1 MTPLAQRHKITP
13 VHLGRKAVVYLRQ
26 SSERQVKENTES
38 QRLQY
43 GLAQRAREL
52 GWHEVEIIDTDL
64 GRSAAIGAGPREG
77 FERLVA
83 AVALGEVGLVLSREV
98 SRLSRTDKDWC
109 HLLEVCQIFGT
120 LIADADQSY
129 DLELMD
135 DQLVLG
141 IKATLSIVELKVLKL
156 RLLQGMEEKARRGA
170 LKRLLPVGYVW
181 DGDQVVKD
189 PNQRIQEA
197 IALVFRKFRELA
209 SGRQTFLWFRTHGV
223 ELPVNKSRGGPMR
236 VVWQLP
242 TNSFLQNLL
251 RDPSCAGAYVWGRR
265 ETTMT
270 WEKGQL
276 RKRQGRL
283 RRAEHCRVYLRDH
296 HEGYITWEAF
306 EEHLQILRGNDL
318 KGAGDAAVGLRA
330 GQGLL
335 AGLLRCGR
343 CGRKLHVR
351 YWGKSGTA
359 ARYLCQGAF
368 GGGGDYCLGFGGR
381 RVAERL
387 GQALVEVLSPVGL
400 RASLEAADRLCAR
413 EEDQRQALLRKL
425 EQEEYEAA
433 RAFDQYNAVDPRHR
447 LVAAELER
455 RWQAKLE
462 ERDRLRGALAE
473 LDGAAQ
479 VLGERERARILAL
492 GTRFPEVWQSA
503 YCPVELKKRILRTA
517 VEEIVVNQDAAGLL
531 RLVIHWTGGA
541 HSQFEM
547 GRPRAG
553 REQKTALADIAVI
566 RQLAVRYGD
575 DAIAVVLNKL
585 GRRTGKG
592 KRWNAQRVRT
602 ARSTYAIPGHS
613 RTVPDPE
620 ILTLGRAAKHC
631 GVSQGTIMRLV
642 NSGILPKHQ
651 VVPWAPW
658 EIRRA
663 DLDSPEVQ
671 RVLHRLR
678 ETGKSGL
685 QGVHSRNQQT
695 LFESNQG
702 DGNGRYYD

>member
-1 MTPLAQRHKITP
+1 MTPLAQSHKITP

-43 GLAQRAREL
+43 ALAGRARAL
-52 GWHEVEIIDTDL
+52 GWQEVETIDLDL

-77 FERLVA
+77 FERLIA
-83 AVALGEVGLVLSREV
+83 SVALGEVGIVLSREV

-120 LIADADQSY
+120 LIGDAEQIY
-129 DLELMD
+129 DLDLMD

-156 RLLQGMEEKARRGA
+156 RLLQGMEEKARRGE
-170 LKRLLPVGYVW
+170 LKRLLPVGYVR
-181 DGDQVVKD
+181 DGTGQVVKD
-189 PNQRIQEA
+189 PDLRVQEA

-209 SGRQTFLWFRTHGV
+209 SGRQTFLWFCTHGV

-236 VVWQLP
+236 VAWQLP
-242 TNSFLQNLL
+242 TNAFLQNLL
-251 RDPSCAGAYVWGRR
+251 RNPAYAGAYVWGRR
-265 ETTMT
+265 EVQMAF
-270 WEKGQL
+270 ENGRL

-283 RRAEHCRVYLRDH
+283 RRAEECRVFLRDH
-296 HEGYITWEAF
+296 HAGYIPWERF
-306 EEHLQILRGNDL
+306 EEHLRILRGNGM
-318 KGAGDAAVGLRA
+318 KGDSDESVGPVRA

-368 GGGGDYCLGFGGR
+368 GGGGEYCLGFGGR
-381 RVAERL
+381 LVDERF
-387 GQALVEVLSPVGL
+387 GQALLAVLSPLGL
-400 RASLEAADRLCAR
+400 RASLEAADRLRAR
-413 EEDQRQALLRKL
+413 EQDQRQAWVRTL
-425 EQEEYEAA
+425 EQCEYEVT
-433 RAFDQYNAVDPRHR
+433 RAFEQYNEVDPRHR

-455 RWQAKLE
+455 RWNAKLE
-462 ERDRLRGALAE
+462 ERDHLRAALAE
-473 LDGAAQ
+473 IDGAAQ
-479 VLGERERARILAL
+479 VLGERERERILAL
-492 GTRFPEVWQSA
+492 GARFREVWASEH
-503 YCPVELKKRILRTA
+503 CPAPLKKRILRA
-517 VEEIVVNQDAAGLL
+517 VVEEVIATKDEAGVL
-531 RLVIHWTGGA
+531 RFVIHWKGGA
-541 HSQFEM
+541 HTQFEM
-547 GRPRAG
+547 ARPRSG
-553 REQKTALADIAVI
+553 REQKTALEDIEVI

-575 DAIAVVLNKL
+575 DEIAVVLNKL
-585 GRRTGKG
+585 GRRTGKD

-602 ARSTYAIPGHS
+602 ARSAYAIPGRS

-642 NSGILPKHQ
+642 NSGVLTKHQ
-651 VVPWAPW
+651 IVPWAPW

-671 RVLHRLR
+671 QVITRLR
-678 ETGKSGL
+678 KTGRSGL
-685 QGVHSRNQQT
+685 QGVHSTNQQT
-695 LFESNQG
+695 LF
-702 DGNGRYYD
+702 

>member
-1 MTPLAQRHKITP
+1 MTSLAQHHKITP
-13 VHLGRKAVVYLRQ
+13 VHLGRKAIVYLRQ

-43 GLAQRAREL
+43 ALAARAREL
-52 GWHEVEIIDTDL
+52 GWHQVETIDIDL
-64 GRSAAIGAGPREG
+64 GRSAAIGAAHREG
-77 FERLVA
+77 FERLIASVA
-83 AVALGEVGLVLSREV
+83 MGEVGIVLSREM

-120 LIADADQSY
+120 LIGDADQIY
-129 DLELMD
+129 DLDLMD

-170 LKRLLPVGYVW
+170 LKRLLPVGYVR
-181 DGDQVVKD
+181 DGTDQVVKD
-189 PNQRIQEA
+189 PDQRVQEA
-197 IALVFRKFRELA
+197 IELVFRKFRELA
-209 SGRQTFLWFRTHGV
+209 SGRQTFLWFRGHGV

-251 RDPSCAGAYVWGRR
+251 RNPYYAGAYVWGRR
-265 ETTMT
+265 ETVMA
-270 WEKGQL
+270 WENGKL
-276 RKRQGRL
+276 KKREGRI
-283 RRAEHCRVYLRDH
+283 RQAEHCRVYLRDH
-296 HEGYITWEAF
+296 HPEYIPWERF
-306 EEHLQILRGNDL
+306 EEHLQILRGNNM
-318 KGAGDAAVGLRA
+318 KGGSDASVGPARA

-381 RVAERL
+381 VVDARF
-387 GQALVEVLSPVGL
+387 GQALLDVLSPLGL
-400 RASLEAADRLCAR
+400 RASLEAADRLSTNDRDRRHAVAR
-413 EEDQRQALLRKL
+413 QL
-425 EQEEYEAA
+425 EQGEYETQ
-433 RAFDQYNAVDPRHR
+433 RAFEQYNAVDPRNR
-447 LVAAELER
+447 LVAGELER
-455 RWQAKLE
+455 RWNAKLA
-462 ERDRLRGALAE
+462 ERDQLRAALAE

-479 VLGERERARILAL
+479 VLGDRERDRILGL
-492 GTRFPEVWQSA
+492 GARFQEVWQSA
-503 YCPVELKKRILRTA
+503 YCPVELKKRIIRTV
-517 VEEIVVNQDAAGLL
+517 VEEVIVNQDDAGLL
-531 RLVIHWTGGA
+531 RFVIHWTGGA
-541 HSQFEM
+541 HTQFEM
-547 GRPRAG
+547 ARPRSG
-553 REQKTALADIAVI
+553 REQKTALEDVEVI

-585 GRRTGKG
+585 GRRTGKD
-592 KRWNAQRVRT
+592 KRWNAERVRT

-613 RTVPDPE
+613 RTVPDPA

-631 GVSQGTIMRLV
+631 EVSQGTIMRLV
-642 NSGILPKHQ
+642 NSGVLPKHQ
-651 VVPWAPW
+651 IVPWAPW

-671 RVLHRLR
+671 RVLQRLR
-678 ETGKSGL
+678 ATGKSGL
-685 QGVHSRNQQT
+685 PGVHSTDQLT
-695 LFESNQG
+695 LM
-702 DGNGRYYD
+702 

>member
-1 MTPLAQRHKITP
+1 MTSLAQSHKITP
-13 VHLGRKAVVYLRQ
+13 VHLSRKAIVYLRQ
-26 SSERQVKENTES
+26 SSERQVRENTES

-43 GLAQRAREL
+43 ALADRAREL
-52 GWHEVEIIDTDL
+52 GWHQVEIIDTDL

-120 LIADADQSY
+120 LIGDADQIY

-170 LKRLLPVGYVW
+170 LKRLLPVGYVR
-181 DGDQVVKD
+181 DGTDQVVKD
-189 PNQRIQEA
+189 PDQRVQEA
-197 IALVFRKFRELA
+197 IGLVFRKFRELA

-223 ELPVNKSRGGPMR
+223 ELPVNKSRGGPTR

-251 RDPSCAGAYVWGRR
+251 RNPSYAGAYVWGRR
-265 ETTMT
+265 EVRTAFENGT
-270 WEKGQL
+270 L

-283 RRAEHCRVYLRDH
+283 RRAEECRVYLRDH
-296 HEGYITWEAF
+296 HPGYIPWETF
-306 EEHLQILRGNDL
+306 EEHLQILRGNDV
-318 KGAGDAAVGLRA
+318 KGEPDAAVGPVRA

-351 YWGKSGTA
+351 YWGKRGTA

-381 RVAERL
+381 GVDARF
-387 GQALVEVLSPVGL
+387 GQALLEVLSPLGM
-400 RASLEAADRLCAR
+400 RASLEAADRLQAR
-413 EEDQRQALLRKL
+413 EQDERQALVRKL
-425 EQEEYEAA
+425 EQGEYEAQ
-433 RAFDQYNAVDPRHR
+433 RAFEQYNAVDPRNR

-462 ERDRLRGALAE
+462 ERDRLRAALAE
-473 LDGAAQ
+473 IDGAAQ
-479 VLGERERARILAL
+479 VLGERERERILAL
-492 GTRFPEVWQSA
+492 GARFPEVWASA
-503 YCPVELKKRILRTA
+503 HCPVALKKRILRTV
-517 VEEIVVNQDAAGLL
+517 VEEVIVTKAEAGVL
-531 RLVIHWTGGA
+531 RFVIHWTGGA

-547 GRPRAG
+547 VRPRSG
-553 REQKTALADIAVI
+553 REQKTALEDIEVI
-566 RQLAVRYGD
+566 RPLAVRYGD
-575 DAIAVVLNKL
+575 DEIAVVLNKL
-585 GRRTGKG
+585 GRRTGKD

-613 RTVPDPE
+613 RTLPDPA

-642 NSGILPKHQ
+642 NSGVLPKHQ
-651 VVPWAPW
+651 IVPWAPW

-671 RVLHRLR
+671 RVLTRLR

-685 QGVHSRNQQT
+685 RGVPSRNQQT
-695 LFESNQG
+695 LF
-702 DGNGRYYD
+702 

>member
-1 MTPLAQRHKITP
+1 MTHAAHSHKITP
-13 VHLGRKAVVYLRQ
+13 AHLGRRAVVYLRQ

-43 GLAQRAREL
+43 ALAERAREL
-52 GWHEVEIIDTDL
+52 GWHQVETIDTDL

-77 FERLVA
+77 FERLIA
-83 AVALGEVGLVLSREV
+83 AVALGEVGIVLSREV

-120 LIADADQSY
+120 LIGDADQIY
-129 DLELMD
+129 DLALMD

-156 RLLQGMEEKARRGA
+156 RLLQGMEEKARRGE
-170 LKRLLPVGYVW
+170 LKRLLPVGYVR
-181 DGDQVVKD
+181 DGTGQVVKD
-189 PNQRIQEA
+189 PDLRVQEA

-223 ELPVNKSRGGPMR
+223 DLPVNKSRCGAMR
-236 VVWQLP
+236 VVWQRP

-251 RDPSCAGAYVWGRR
+251 RNPYYAGAYVWGRR
-265 ETTMT
+265 ETVMA
-270 WEKGQL
+270 WENGKL

-296 HEGYITWEAF
+296 HAGYIPWETF
-306 EEHLQILRGNDL
+306 EEHLQILRGNDV
-318 KGAGDAAVGLRA
+318 KGNTDESVGPVRA

-381 RVAERL
+381 RVDERF
-387 GQALVEVLSPVGL
+387 GQALVEVLSPLGM
-400 RASLEAADRLCAR
+400 RASLEAADRLSANDR
-413 EEDQRQALLRKL
+413 DRRQALVRQL
-425 EQEEYEAA
+425 EQGEYETQ
-433 RAFDQYNAVDPRHR
+433 RAFEQYNEVDPRNR
-447 LVAAELER
+447 LVAVELER
-455 RWQAKLE
+455 RWNAKLE
-462 ERDRLRGALAE
+462 ERDQLRAALAE
-473 LDGAAQ
+473 IDGAAQ
-479 VLGERERARILAL
+479 ELGNLERERILGLGAR
-492 GTRFPEVWQSA
+492 FQDVWQSE
-503 YCPVELKKRILRTA
+503 YCPVELKKRIIRTV
-517 VEEIVVNQDAAGLL
+517 VEEVIVNQDDAGSL
-531 RLVIHWTGGA
+531 RFVIHWTGGA
-541 HSQFEM
+541 HSQFAM
-547 GRPRAG
+547 ARPRSG
-553 REQKTALADIAVI
+553 REQKTALEDVEVI

-585 GRRTGKG
+585 GRRTGKD

-642 NSGILPKHQ
+642 NSGVLPKHQ
-651 VVPWAPW
+651 IVPWAPW

-671 RVLHRLR
+671 RVLKRLR
-678 ETGKSGL
+678 ATGKSGL
-685 QGVHSRNQQT
+685 HGVHTRNQQT
-695 LFESNQG
+695 LF
-702 DGNGRYYD
+702 

>member
-1 MTPLAQRHKITP
+1 MTHLAHSHKITP

-43 GLAQRAREL
+43 ALAGRAREL
-52 GWHEVEIIDTDL
+52 GWHQVEIIDTDL

-77 FERLVA
+77 FERLIA

-120 LIADADQSY
+120 LIGDAEQIY

-170 LKRLLPVGYVW
+170 LKRLLPVGYVR
-181 DGDQVVKD
+181 DGTGQVVKD
-189 PNQRIQEA
+189 PDQRVQEA

-209 SGRQTFLWFRTHGV
+209 SGRQTFLWFRMHGV
-223 ELPVNKSRGGPMR
+223 DLPGNKSRGGQMR
-236 VVWQLP
+236 VVWQRP

-251 RDPSCAGAYVWGRR
+251 RNPSYAGAYVWGRR
-265 ETTMT
+265 EVRTAF
-270 WEKGQL
+270 ENGKL

-283 RRAEHCRVYLRDH
+283 RRAEECRVYLRDH
-296 HEGYITWEAF
+296 HPGYIPWEQF
-306 EEHLQILRGNDL
+306 EEHLQILRGNDMR
-318 KGAGDAAVGLRA
+318 GGSDASVGPARA

-351 YWGKSGTA
+351 YWGKRGTA

-381 RVAERL
+381 RVDERF
-387 GQALVEVLSPVGL
+387 GQALVEVLSPLGM
-400 RASLEAADRLCAR
+400 RASLEAADRLSANDR
-413 EEDQRQALLRKL
+413 DRRQALVRQL
-425 EQEEYEAA
+425 EQGEYETQ
-433 RAFDQYNAVDPRHR
+433 RAFEQYNAVDPRNR
-447 LVAAELER
+447 LVAVELER
-455 RWQAKLE
+455 RWNAKLE
-462 ERDRLRGALAE
+462 ERDQLRAALAE
-473 LDGAAQ
+473 IDGAAQ
-479 VLGERERARILAL
+479 VLGERERERILAL
-492 GTRFPEVWQSA
+492 GVRFQEVWQSA
-503 YCPVELKKRILRTA
+503 YCPVELKKRIIRTV
-517 VEEIVVNQDAAGLL
+517 VEEVVVTADDTGRL
-531 RLVIHWTGGA
+531 RFVIHWTGGA

-547 GRPRAG
+547 ARPRSG
-553 REQKTALADIAVI
+553 REQQTALEDVEVI

-575 DAIAVVLNKL
+575 DEIAVVLNKL
-585 GRRTGKG
+585 GRRTGKD

-620 ILTLGRAAKHC
+620 ILTLGRAAKHY

-642 NSGILPKHQ
+642 HSGILPKHQ
-651 VVPWAPW
+651 IVPWAPW
-658 EIRRA
+658 EIRRS

-671 RVLHRLR
+671 RVLQRLR

-685 QGVHSRNQQT
+685 QGVHSTNQQT
-695 LFESNQG
+695 LF
-702 DGNGRYYD
+702 

>member
-1 MTPLAQRHKITP
+1 MTHAAHSHKITP
-13 VHLGRKAVVYLRQ
+13 AHLGRRAVVYLRQ

-43 GLAQRAREL
+43 ALAERAREL
-52 GWHEVEIIDTDL
+52 GWHQVETIDTDL

-77 FERLVA
+77 FERLIA
-83 AVALGEVGLVLSREV
+83 AVALGEVGIVLSREV

-120 LIADADQSY
+120 LIGDADQIY
-129 DLELMD
+129 DLALMD

-156 RLLQGMEEKARRGA
+156 RLLQGMEAKARRGA
-170 LKRLLPVGYVW
+170 LKRLLPVGYVR
-181 DGDQVVKD
+181 DGTGQVVQD
-189 PNQRIQEA
+189 PDRRVQEA
-197 IALVFRKFRELA
+197 IELVFRKFRELA

-223 ELPVNKSRGGPMR
+223 DLPVNKSRCGAMR
-236 VVWQLP
+236 VVWQRP

-251 RDPSCAGAYVWGRR
+251 RNPYYAGAYVWGRR
-265 ETTMT
+265 ETVMA
-270 WEKGQL
+270 WENGKL

-296 HEGYITWEAF
+296 HAGYIPWETF
-306 EEHLQILRGNDL
+306 EEHLQILRGNDV
-318 KGAGDAAVGLRA
+318 KGNTDESVGPVRA

-381 RVAERL
+381 RVDERF
-387 GQALVEVLSPVGL
+387 GQALVEVLSPLGM
-400 RASLEAADRLCAR
+400 RASLEAADRLSANDR
-413 EEDQRQALLRKL
+413 DRRQALVRQL
-425 EQEEYEAA
+425 EQGEYETQ
-433 RAFDQYNAVDPRHR
+433 RAFEQYNEVDPRNR
-447 LVAAELER
+447 LVAVELER
-455 RWQAKLE
+455 RWNAKLE
-462 ERDRLRGALAE
+462 ERDQLRAALAE
-473 LDGAAQ
+473 IDGAAQ
-479 VLGERERARILAL
+479 ELGNLERERILGLGAR
-492 GTRFPEVWQSA
+492 FQDVWQSE
-503 YCPVELKKRILRTA
+503 YCPVELKKRIIRTV
-517 VEEIVVNQDAAGLL
+517 VEEVIVNQDDAGSL
-531 RLVIHWTGGA
+531 RFVIHWTGGA
-541 HSQFEM
+541 HSQFAM
-547 GRPRAG
+547 ARPRSG
-553 REQKTALADIAVI
+553 REQKTALEDVEVI

-585 GRRTGKG
+585 GRRTGKD

-642 NSGILPKHQ
+642 NSGVLPRHQ
-651 VVPWAPW
+651 IVPWAPW

-663 DLDSPEVQ
+663 DLESPEVQ
-671 RVLHRLR
+671 RVLQRLR
-678 ETGKSGL
+678 ATGKSGL
-685 QGVHSRNQQT
+685 PGVHSTDQLT
-695 LFESNQG
+695 LM
-702 DGNGRYYD
+702 